1 MKTVSRLLCLLPAT
15 ILTLVVECYSQIK
28 EYSPYEC
35 YDDWMLKF
43 EEFSTITDE
52 NGSTFLDSRPLE
64 WVQRCVGYEKRDP
77 NDRDDV
83 FGRTALHYLS
93 TYFGAI
99 PAMQYL
105 LENGADIE
113 AEDKLGVRPLHTAIY
128 VAFWTPE
135 SYLEHIT
142 RHVDFLLENGANP
155 NSQDSYGFA
164 PIHYATYKDYTG
176 VIRLLI
182 DHGANVNIANQG
194 NIRPIHIAAANASP
208 LATKLL
214 VDSGAEVNVQT
225 KRKLRFN
232 ESSIAQVMDP
242 VFYRGKD
249 AEIGDIPSKHSPLH
263 VVAGYEGVLFQLWVD
278 DNGEPTL
285 SAVESMNRHRDTR
298 RFLVKAGGN
307 VYLRDEEGKTAHEIA
322 YIAGYEKPKEEW
334 EKVLSRGNRECAELF
349 SFDPRKQR
357 R

>member
-1 MKTVSRLLCLLPAT
+1 MNTVSRLLCLWTAS
-15 ILTLVVECYSQIK
+15 ILTLVVECFSQIK

-43 EEFSTITDE
+43 KEFSTVTDE

-64 WVQRCVGYEKRDP
+64 WVQRCVGYENRDP

-99 PAMQYL
+99 PAMEYL
-105 LENGADIE
+105 LESGADIE
-113 AEDKLGVRPLHTAIY
+113 ARDKLGVRPLHSAIY
-128 VAFWTPE
+128 VAFWTPP

-142 RHVDFLLENGANP
+142 LHVKFLLEKGANP
-155 NSQDSYGFA
+155 NSQDSSGFA
-164 PIHYATYKDYTG
+164 PIHYATARNYTG

-182 DHGANVNIANQG
+182 DHDANVNIANNG
-194 NIRPIHIAAANASP
+194 NLRPIHIAAAIASP

-214 VDSGAEVNVQT
+214 VDSGADVNVQT
-225 KRKLRFN
+225 KPKLRFN
-232 ESSIAQVMDP
+232 ESSMQYVMDP
-242 VFYRGKD
+242 VFYEGKD

-263 VVAGYEGVLFQLWVD
+263 FVAGYEGSVFQLWID
-278 DNGEPTL
+278 DNGEPTQ
-285 SAVESMNRHRDTR
+285 SAVESMDRHRDTC

-322 YIAGYEKPKEEW
+322 YIAGYEKPKEDW
-334 EKVLSRGNRECAELF
+334 EKVLSRGSRECAKIF